1 MNPSGP
7 ESQLR
12 SVIAEG
18 LTRLDEAQGGRYL
31 STVARHLGV
40 ERSTVSRW
48 RQQQA
53 TARPDHCEMLAHRW
67 PDYFKRD
74 ELLDLHYR
82 SLQTGLVHDRRT
94 VGLEIL
100 SDTGT
105 VLDAST
111 AELLAEPESAN
122 DRVIDHTALHIDRI
136 GRDPIENDSLFGAD
150 LAAKL
155 RAFRTAE
162 TRRAEQG
169 WTIRAVV
176 SAGKTE
182 RLASITAMV
191 TALDGPNVEIFAYPH
206 SLPLVIAPLVIA
218 NRTVLMT
225 HDHRRW
231 ERPGAAL
238 LIRSRAAATW
248 AGHYFSELIADAPFR
263 LRNPSGVDRA
273 ELDRYRRALDHGRE

>member
-1 MNPSGP
+1 M
-7 ESQLR
+7 
-12 SVIAEG
+12 IAEG

-48 RQQQA
+48 RQQRA
-53 TARPDHCEMLAHRW
+53 TARPDHCEMLAHQW
-67 PDYFKRD
+67 PGYFNQD

-94 VGLEIL
+94 AGLEIL
-100 SDTGT
+100 SDTAA

-111 AELLAEPESAN
+111 AELLIEPESAN
-122 DRVIDHTALHIDRI
+122 DQVINHAALHIDRN
-136 GRDPIENDSLFGAD
+136 GHDPLENDSLFGTG

-155 RAFRTAE
+155 RTFREAE
-162 TRRAEQG
+162 IQRAGQG

-176 SAGKTE
+176 SAGRIE
-182 RLASITAMV
+182 RLGSIAAMV

-206 SLPLVIAPLVIA
+206 SLPLVVAPLVVA
-218 NRTVLMT
+218 NRTVLMF

-231 ERPGAAL
+231 ERPGAAM
-238 LIRSRAAATW
+238 LIRSRAAAAW
-248 AGHYFSELIADAPFR
+248 ANHYFTELTADAPFR
-263 LRNPSGVDRA
+263 LRSPSGVDEA
-273 ELDRYRRALDHGRE
+273 ELDRYRAALDHGPN